1 VRTVPVEDLS
11 GELDRCS
18 GGESGAGG
26 LSLLKQL
33 VDEQASWPERQS
45 EFRWSVAEVAPRA
58 VAQLV
63 AGHDQVGRH
72 GEPYQFLR
80 VRRATRPG
88 TARSFQRRSRSR
100 RVVT

>member
-45 EFRWSVAEVAPRA
+45 EFRWSVAEVMPRSA
-58 VAQLV
+58 MKFA
-63 AGHDQVGRH
+63 AGNQKVGRQ
-72 GEPYQFLR
+72 P
-80 VRRATRPG
+80 
-88 TARSFQRRSRSR
+88 
-100 RVVT
+100 